1 MSDPKDTRKG
11 ASGESSWYGTRVA
24 ATTPLGVTAAGRW
37 WPWRFVHNRVA
48 PIGLVIIAAN
58 LGVALLAPVIVPH
71 DVRAMHPVDALR
83 PPGHGYL
90 FGTDEFG
97 RDVLSRVLM
106 GSRVSLSVA
115 FLSVLTSVL
124 LGTTL
129 GLTAGFY
136 GGWWDAL
143 TMRAMD
149 IIFAFPAILLAIAI
163 MAVLGTSVANLVLAI
178 GIVYTPQFARVARA
192 AALTVRG
199 LEFVDAARALGL
211 GNARIIGRHLI
222 PNVLAPITV
231 QVSLSLSLA
240 ILSESALSF
249 LGLGTQPPTPSW
261 GNMLSEGRQFLELAP
276 WNAVFPGLA
285 IMLVVLGFNLL
296 GDGLRDLLDPRL
308 R

>member
-1 MSDPKDTRKG
+1 MPGSTP
-11 ASGESSWYGTRVA
+11 ASATAEAPA
-24 ATTPLGVTAAGRW
+24 AQEPRLRTGFRW
-37 WPWRFVHNRVA
+37 WVRRFVRNRVA
-48 PIGLVIIAAN
+48 PIGLLIIVGSVA
-58 LGVALLAPVIVPH
+58 VALLAPAIVPY
-71 DVRAMHPVDALR
+71 DIRKMTTQDALH
-83 PPGHGYL
+83 PPGGGYL

-97 RDVLSRVLM
+97 RDVFSRVLM
-106 GSRVSLSVA
+106 GSRVSLVVA
-115 FLSVLTSVL
+115 FLSVLAAL
-124 LGTTL
+124 LMGTTL

-136 GGWWDAL
+136 GGWWDSVS
-143 TMRAMD
+143 MRGMD

-163 MAVLGTSVANLVLAI
+163 MAVLGTSLFNLVIAI

-192 AALTVRG
+192 AALTVRS

-211 GNARIIGRHLI
+211 GNTRIIWRHLI
-222 PNVLAPITV
+222 PNVLAPVTV

-285 IMLVVLGFNLL
+285 IMVVVLGFNLL

>member
-1 MSDPKDTRKG
+1 MAEPREAPVSPVRGTSWTR
-11 ASGESSWYGTRVA
+11 
-24 ATTPLGVTAAGRW
+24 
-37 WPWRFVHNRVA
+37 RFVRNRVA
-48 PIGLVIIAAN
+48 PIGLVIIAGSV
-58 LGVALLAPVIVPH
+58 LVAVLAPQIIPH
-71 DVRAMHPVDALR
+71 DIRRMNTQDVLA
-83 PPGHGYL
+83 PPGGAYL

-97 RDVLSRVLM
+97 RDVFSRVIM
-106 GSRVSLSVA
+106 GSRISLVVA
-115 FLSVLTSVL
+115 FLSVLTAL
-124 LGTTL
+124 ALGTTV
-129 GLTAGFY
+129 GLAAGYY
-136 GGWWDAL
+136 GGWWDGVS
-143 TMRAMD
+143 MRAMD

-163 MAVLGTSVANLVLAI
+163 MAVLGTSLFNLVIAI

-192 AALTVRG
+192 ATLTVRS

-211 GNARIIGRHLI
+211 GNVRIVGRHII
-222 PNVLAPITV
+222 PNVLPPLIV

-261 GNMLSEGRQFLELAP
+261 GNMLSQGRQFLELAP

-285 IMLVVLGFNLL
+285 IMTVVLGFNLL

>member
-1 MSDPKDTRKG
+1 MPGSIR
-11 ASGESSWYGTRVA
+11 ASATPDVA
-24 ATTPLGVTAAGRW
+24 AAATAGAAAGPRPLSGARW
-37 WPWRFVHNRVA
+37 WARRFVRNRVA
-48 PIGLVIIAAN
+48 PIGLVIIVASLAI
-58 LGVALLAPVIVPH
+58 ALLAPHLVPY
-71 DVRAMHPVDALR
+71 DVRAMAPQASLAPPSGQHP
-83 PPGHGYL
+83 

-97 RDVLSRVLM
+97 RDVFSRVLV
-106 GSRVSLSVA
+106 GSRVSLVVA
-115 FLSVLTSVL
+115 FLSVATAVG
-124 LGTTL
+124 LGTTV
-129 GLTAGFY
+129 GLTAGYY
-136 GGWWDAL
+136 GGWWDGVS
-143 TMRAMD
+143 MRGMD

-163 MAVLGTSVANLVLAI
+163 MAVLGTSLLNLVIAI
-178 GIVYTPQFARVARA
+178 GVVYTPQFARVARA
-192 AALTVRG
+192 AALAVRS

-211 GNARIIGRHLI
+211 GNVRIIGRHLI
-222 PNVLAPITV
+222 PNILAPVIV

>member
-1 MSDPKDTRKG
+1 MPGSIP
-11 ASGESSWYGTRVA
+11 ASATAEAPVAKEPRPGT
-24 ATTPLGVTAAGRW
+24 GFRW
-37 WPWRFVHNRVA
+37 WVRRFARNRVA
-48 PIGLVIIAAN
+48 PIGLVII
-58 LGVALLAPVIVPH
+58 LGTVAVALLAPAIVPY
-71 DVRAMHPVDALR
+71 DIRKMTTQDALH
-83 PPGHGYL
+83 PPGGGYL

-97 RDVLSRVLM
+97 RDVFSRVLI
-106 GSRVSLSVA
+106 GSRVSLEVA
-115 FLSVLTSVL
+115 FLSVLVALL

-136 GGWWDAL
+136 GGWWDSVS
-143 TMRAMD
+143 MRGMD

-163 MAVLGTSVANLVLAI
+163 MAVLGTSLFNLVIAI

-192 AALTVRG
+192 AALTVRS

-211 GNARIIGRHLI
+211 GNARIVWRHLI
-222 PNVLAPITV
+222 PNVLAPVTV

-285 IMLVVLGFNLL
+285 IMVVVLGFNLL

>member
-1 MSDPKDTRKG
+1 M
-11 ASGESSWYGTRVA
+11 
-24 ATTPLGVTAAGRW
+24 ATGWRW
-37 WPWRFVHNRVA
+37 WLRRFMRNAAA
-48 PIGLVIIAAN
+48 PIGLFVVAASI
-58 LGVALLAPVIVPH
+58 GVALLAPAVAPH
-71 DVRAMHPVDALR
+71 DIRTMRPQDALH
-83 PPGHGYL
+83 PPGGGYI

-97 RDVLSRVLM
+97 RDVFSRVLL
-106 GSRVSLSVA
+106 GSRVSLAVA
-115 FLSVLTSVL
+115 FLSVLTALL

-136 GGWWDAL
+136 GGWWDAVS
-143 TMRAMD
+143 MRVMD
-149 IIFAFPAILLAIAI
+149 VLFAFPAILLAIAI
-163 MAVLGTSVANLVLAI
+163 MAVLGTRLVNLVLAI

-192 AALTVRG
+192 AALTVRAM
-199 LEFVDAARALGL
+199 EFVDAARALGL
-211 GNARIIGRHLI
+211 STARIIWRHLI

-285 IMLVVLGFNLL
+285 IMVAVLGFNLL

>member
-1 MSDPKDTRKG
+1 MPGSTPASATLKRG
-11 ASGESSWYGTRVA
+11 APVAEAPRA
-24 ATTPLGVTAAGRW
+24 ATGWRW
-37 WPWRFVHNRVA
+37 WARRFVQNRVA
-48 PIGLVIIAAN
+48 PIGLVII
-58 LGVALLAPVIVPH
+58 VASILIAILAPVIAPH
-71 DVRAMHPVDALR
+71 DIRRMNPQDSLVA
-83 PPGHGYL
+83 PGGKYL

-97 RDVLSRVLM
+97 RDVFSRVLM
-106 GSRVSLSVA
+106 GSRVSLLVAILSVA
-115 FLSVLTSVL
+115 AALG

-129 GLTAGFY
+129 GLMAGFY
-136 GGWWDAL
+136 GGWWDGVS
-143 TMRAMD
+143 MRAMD
-149 IIFAFPAILLAIAI
+149 IVFAFPAILLAIAI
-163 MAVLGTSVANLVLAI
+163 MAVLGTSLLNLVIAI

-192 AALTVRG
+192 AALSVRS

-211 GNARIIGRHLI
+211 GNLRIIHRHVI
-222 PNVLAPITV
+222 PNVLAPIIV

-261 GNMLSEGRQFLELAP
+261 GNMLSEGRQFLEIAP

-285 IMLVVLGFNLL
+285 IMLLVLGFNLL

>member
-1 MSDPKDTRKG
+1 MDDQEH
-11 ASGESSWYGTRVA
+11 ASRAPEAPR
-24 ATTPLGVTAAGRW
+24 LGVGWRW
-37 WPWRFVHNRVA
+37 WVRRFLRNKVA
-48 PIGLVIIAAN
+48 PIGLVIIGASVLIAA
-58 LGVALLAPVIVPH
+58 LAPLVVPH
-71 DVRAMHPVDALR
+71 DIRAMAPQAALA
-83 PPGHGYL
+83 PPSRTYL

-97 RDVLSRVLM
+97 RDVFSRVLM
-106 GSRVSLSVA
+106 GSRVSLVVA
-115 FLSVLTSVL
+115 FLSVAAAVV

-129 GLTAGFY
+129 GLVAGFF
-136 GGWWDAL
+136 GGRWDAL

-149 IIFAFPAILLAIAI
+149 VIFAFPAILLAIAI
-163 MAVLGTSVANLVLAI
+163 MAVLGTRLINLVIAI

-192 AALTVRG
+192 AVLTVRS

-211 GNARIIGRHLI
+211 GSGRIIRRHII
-222 PNVLAPITV
+222 PNVLAPVTV

-261 GNMLSEGRQFLELAP
+261 GNMLSEGRQFLEIAP
-276 WNAVFPGLA
+276 WNAVFPGIA
-285 IMLVVLGFNLL
+285 IMVVVLGFNLL

>member
-1 MSDPKDTRKG
+1 MRDDVEAP
-11 ASGESSWYGTRVA
+11 A
-24 ATTPLGVTAAGRW
+24 AAGAAARARLFSGVRW
-37 WPWRFVHNRVA
+37 WARRFVRNRVA
-48 PIGLVIIAAN
+48 PIGLAIIVASVIIA
-58 LGVALLAPVIVPH
+58 LVAPHLAPY
-71 DVRAMHPVDALR
+71 DVRAMAPQTPLA
-83 PPGHGYL
+83 PPSARHL

-97 RDVLSRVLM
+97 RDVFSRVLV
-106 GSRVSLSVA
+106 GSRVSLIVA
-115 FLSVLTSVL
+115 FLSVATAVA

-129 GLTAGFY
+129 GLTAGYY
-136 GGWWDAL
+136 GGWWDGL
-143 TMRAMD
+143 SMRAMD

-163 MAVLGTSVANLVLAI
+163 MAVLGTSLLNLVIAI
-178 GIVYTPQFARVARA
+178 GVVYTPQFARVARA
-192 AALTVRG
+192 AALTVRS

-211 GNARIIGRHLI
+211 GNLRIVGRHLI
-222 PNVLAPITV
+222 PNIMAPVIV

>member
-1 MSDPKDTRKG
+1 MAEAPG
-11 ASGESSWYGTRVA
+11 APERA
-24 ATTPLGVTAAGRW
+24 RIGVGWRW
-37 WPWRFVHNRVA
+37 WARRFVRNRVA
-48 PIGLVIIAAN
+48 PIGLVIIGAS
-58 LGVALLAPVIVPH
+58 LVVAILAPALVPH
-71 DVRAMHPVDALR
+71 DMRAMAPQAALT
-83 PPGHGYL
+83 PPTRAYL

-97 RDVLSRVLM
+97 RDVFSRVLM
-106 GSRVSLSVA
+106 GSRVSLVVA
-115 FLSVLTSVL
+115 FLSVSVALL
-124 LGTTL
+124 LGTTV
-129 GLTAGFY
+129 GLAAGFY

-143 TMRAMD
+143 SMRAMD
-149 IIFAFPAILLAIAI
+149 IVFAFPAILLAIAI
-163 MAVLGTSVANLVLAI
+163 MAVLGTRLTNLVIAI

-211 GNARIIGRHLI
+211 GNTRIIWRHVI
-222 PNVLAPITV
+222 PNVLAPVTV

-261 GNMLSEGRQFLELAP
+261 GNMLSEGRQFLEIAP

-285 IMLVVLGFNLL
+285 IMVVVLGFNLL

>member
-1 MSDPKDTRKG
+1 MGELSSPSWSSPRR
-11 ASGESSWYGTRVA
+11 ASWAR
-24 ATTPLGVTAAGRW
+24 
-37 WPWRFVHNRVA
+37 RFIRNRVA
-48 PIGLVIIAAN
+48 PIGLVIIAGSIA
-58 LGVALLAPVIVPH
+58 VAVLAPAIAPH
-71 DVRAMHPVDALR
+71 DIRAMSPQHVLV
-83 PPGHGYL
+83 PPGGAYV

-97 RDVLSRVLM
+97 RDVFSRVLM
-106 GSRVSLSVA
+106 GSRISLLVA
-115 FLSVLTSVL
+115 FLSVLSSVA

-129 GLTAGFY
+129 GLAAGYY
-136 GGWWDAL
+136 GGWWDGL
-143 TMRAMD
+143 SMRAMD

-163 MAVLGTSVANLVLAI
+163 MAVLGTSLFNLVIAI

-192 AALTVRG
+192 ATLSVRS

-211 GNARIIGRHLI
+211 GNLRIIGRHII
-222 PNVLAPITV
+222 PNVLAPVIV
-231 QVSLSLSLA
+231 QISLSLSLA

-276 WNAVFPGLA
+276 WNAIFPGVA
-285 IMLVVLGFNLL
+285 IMMVVLGFNLL

>member
-1 MSDPKDTRKG
+1 MPGSTP
-11 ASGESSWYGTRVA
+11 ASATAKAPA
-24 ATTPLGVTAAGRW
+24 AEQPRPRTGFRW
-37 WPWRFVHNRVA
+37 WVRRFMRNRVA
-48 PIGLVIIAAN
+48 PIGLGLI
-58 LGVALLAPVIVPH
+58 LGCVAVALLAPAIVPY
-71 DVRAMHPVDALR
+71 DIRKMTTQDALH
-83 PPGHGYL
+83 PPGGGYF

-97 RDVLSRVLM
+97 RDVFSRVLI
-106 GSRVSLSVA
+106 GSRVSLMVA
-115 FLSVLTSVL
+115 FLSVFVALL

-136 GGWWDAL
+136 GGWWDSAS
-143 TMRAMD
+143 MRAMD
-149 IIFAFPAILLAIAI
+149 VIFAFPAILLAIAI
-163 MAVLGTSVANLVLAI
+163 MAVLGTSLFNLVIAI

-192 AALTVRG
+192 AALTVRS

-211 GNARIIGRHLI
+211 GNARIIWRHLI
-222 PNVLAPITV
+222 PNVLAPVTV

-261 GNMLSEGRQFLELAP
+261 GNMLSEGRQFLEIAP

-285 IMLVVLGFNLL
+285 IMVVVLGFNLL

>member
-1 MSDPKDTRKG
+1 MPGSTR
-11 ASGESSWYGTRVA
+11 ASATPDA
-24 ATTPLGVTAAGRW
+24 AAPVTAGAVERPRPFSGVRW
-37 WPWRFVHNRVA
+37 WTRRFVRNRVA
-48 PIGLVIIAAN
+48 PIGLLIVITSVV
-58 LGVALLAPVIVPH
+58 VALLAPQLAPY
-71 DVRAMHPVDALR
+71 DVRAMAPQTPLAAPSAQH
-83 PPGHGYL
+83 L

-97 RDVLSRVLM
+97 RDVLSRVLV
-106 GSRVSLSVA
+106 GSRVSLVVA
-115 FLSVLTSVL
+115 FLSVATALA

-136 GGWWDAL
+136 GGWWDGVS
-143 TMRAMD
+143 MRAMD

-163 MAVLGTSVANLVLAI
+163 MAVLGTSLLNLVIAI

-192 AALTVRG
+192 AALTVRS

-211 GNARIIGRHLI
+211 GNLRIIGRHLI
-222 PNVLAPITV
+222 PNITAPVIV

>member
-1 MSDPKDTRKG
+1 
-11 ASGESSWYGTRVA
+11 V
-24 ATTPLGVTAAGRW
+24 
-37 WPWRFVHNRVA
+37 
-48 PIGLVIIAAN
+48 
-58 LGVALLAPVIVPH
+58 LAPVVTPH
-71 DVRAMHPVDALR
+71 DIRRMNPQDSLV
-83 PPGHGYL
+83 PPSGRYF

-97 RDVLSRVLM
+97 RDVFSRVLM
-106 GSRVSLSVA
+106 GSRVSLVVALLSVA
-115 FLSVLTSVL
+115 AAVG

-129 GLTAGFY
+129 GLMAGFY
-136 GGWWDAL
+136 GGWWDGVS
-143 TMRAMD
+143 MRAMD

-163 MAVLGTSVANLVLAI
+163 MAVLGASLLNLVIAI

-192 AALTVRG
+192 AALSVRS

-211 GNARIIGRHLI
+211 GNLRIIHRHVI
-222 PNVLAPITV
+222 PNVLAPIIV

>member
-1 MSDPKDTRKG
+1 MAPQ
-11 ASGESSWYGTRVA
+11 AS
-24 ATTPLGVTAAGRW
+24 
-37 WPWRFVHNRVA
+37 
-48 PIGLVIIAAN
+48 
-58 LGVALLAPVIVPH
+58 LAPPS
-71 DVRAMHPVDALR
+71 AQHP
-83 PPGHGYL
+83 

-97 RDVLSRVLM
+97 RDVLSRVLV
-106 GSRVSLSVA
+106 GSRVSLIVA
-115 FLSVLTSVL
+115 FLSVATAVA

-129 GLTAGFY
+129 GLTAGYY
-136 GGWWDAL
+136 GGSWDGVS
-143 TMRAMD
+143 MRAMD

-163 MAVLGTSVANLVLAI
+163 MAVLGTSLLNLVIAI

-192 AALTVRG
+192 AALTVRS
-199 LEFVDAARALGL
+199 LEFVDAARVLGL
-211 GNARIIGRHLI
+211 GNLRIIGRHLI
-222 PNVLAPITV
+222 PNIMAPVIV

>member
-1 MSDPKDTRKG
+1 MREIAAARAP
-11 ASGESSWYGTRVA
+11 AAEPRVR
-24 ATTPLGVTAAGRW
+24 AGWRW
-37 WPWRFVHNRVA
+37 WTRRFIRNRVA
-48 PIGLVIIAAN
+48 PIGLMII
-58 LGVALLAPVIVPH
+58 VASVAVAILAPAIVPY
-71 DVRAMHPVDALR
+71 DIRKMAPPEALS
-83 PPGHGYL
+83 PPNNAHF

-97 RDVLSRVLM
+97 RDVFSRVLV
-106 GSRVSLSVA
+106 GSRISLVVA
-115 FLSVLTSVL
+115 LLSVLTAVA

-129 GLTAGFY
+129 GLAAGFY

-143 TMRAMD
+143 SMRAMD
-149 IIFAFPAILLAIAI
+149 IVFAFPAILLAIAI
-163 MAVLGTSVANLVLAI
+163 MAVLGTSLLNLVIAI

-192 AALTVRG
+192 AALSVRS
-199 LEFVDAARALGL
+199 LEFVDAARVLGL
-211 GNARIIGRHLI
+211 ANTRIIWRHII
-222 PNVLAPITV
+222 PNVLGPVTV
-231 QVSLSLSLA
+231 QISLSLSLA

-285 IMLVVLGFNLL
+285 IMVVVLGFNLL

>member
-1 MSDPKDTRKG
+1 MPGSTR
-11 ASGESSWYGTRVA
+11 ASATAEAVRVQESPRI
-24 ATTPLGVTAAGRW
+24 GVGWRW
-37 WPWRFVHNRVA
+37 WVRRFVRNKVA
-48 PIGLVIIAAN
+48 PIGLVVIGAS
-58 LGVALLAPVIVPH
+58 LFVAILAPAVIPH
-71 DVRAMHPVDALR
+71 DIRVMAPQAALT
-83 PPGHGYL
+83 PPTATYL

-97 RDVLSRVLM
+97 RDVFSRVLM
-106 GSRVSLSVA
+106 GSRVSLLVA
-115 FLSVLTSVL
+115 FLSVLVAVVI
-124 LGTTL
+124 GTTI
-129 GLTAGFY
+129 GLAAGYY

-143 TMRAMD
+143 SMRAMD

-163 MAVLGTSVANLVLAI
+163 MAVLGTSLINLVIAI

-192 AALTVRG
+192 AALTVRS

-211 GNARIIGRHLI
+211 GNTRIVWRHII
-222 PNVLAPITV
+222 PNVLAPVTV
-231 QVSLSLSLA
+231 QISLSLSLA

-261 GNMLSEGRQFLELAP
+261 GNMLSEGRQFLEIAP

-285 IMLVVLGFNLL
+285 IMVVVLGFNLL

>member
-1 MSDPKDTRKG
+1 MSDSKDSRKATR
-11 ASGESSWYGTRVA
+11 GESSSYGTSAVGAPRRGA
-24 ATTPLGVTAAGRW
+24 GGRRAWLG
-37 WPWRFVHNRVA
+37 RFVRNRVA
-48 PIGLVIIAAN
+48 PIGLVIIAAS
-58 LGVALLAPVIVPH
+58 LGVALGAPLLVPH
-71 DVRAMHPVDALR
+71 DIRAMHPAEALR
-83 PPGHGYL
+83 PPGGAYL

-106 GSRVSLSVA
+106 GSRISLAVA
-115 FLSVLTSVL
+115 FLSVL
-124 LGTTL
+124 
-129 GLTAGFY
+129 
-136 GGWWDAL
+136 
-143 TMRAMD
+143 
-149 IIFAFPAILLAIAI
+149 
-163 MAVLGTSVANLVLAI
+163 
-178 GIVYTPQFARVARA
+178 
-192 AALTVRG
+192 
-199 LEFVDAARALGL
+199 
-211 GNARIIGRHLI
+211 
-222 PNVLAPITV
+222 APVTV